1 VGGDVKISSR
11 RKSNQPKT
19 SLSAS
24 LSQTPILP
32 CAFFLHSQTPIFHI
46 VPAYKWWYEKAERE
60 REKKIQ
66 AIKKISHL
74 LCTFVSLKLNEF
86 LIFKFFFCSGTSWIS
101 FLVAALQVW
110 HPKKLSKQDDHQLTS
125 KFQQDTTS
133 YFSLIKS
140 LFSLSLSLQR
150 RLCKPAAVKYNNPSA
165 ISLQFLHIEGGKDQS
180 FYSKSFGQDQIKLQN
195 A

>member
-1 VGGDVKISSR
+1 LYIR
-11 RKSNQPKT
+11 F
-19 SLSAS
+19 
-24 LSQTPILP
+24 SQ
-32 CAFFLHSQTPIFHI
+32 
-46 VPAYKWWYEKAERE
+46 AER
-60 REKKIQ
+60 
-66 AIKKISHL
+66 ISHL
-74 LCTFVSLKLNEF
+74 QIFFLQRHFLDFLLSCSFTSL
-86 LIFKFFFCSGTSWIS
+86 
-101 FLVAALQVW
+101 A
-110 HPKKLSKQDDHQLTS
+110 PKKLSKQDDHQLTS